1 MRFLRSSRGMT
12 LLEVAVCVTIL
23 VMAGASLLAMVI
35 GSVNGWSSGVSKDTM
50 NSRAT
55 IAMQKLSSDI
65 REARTATASEDEK
78 TLSVTFPTLLT
89 DPDTQEQSYHPSADD
104 SVTRY
109 YYVSDDG
116 DLVREAGGDITVIG
130 PQVSSADFGALGG
143 TVTATLESSGQI
155 GTAFSKQSVTGR
167 ISLRNFGN

>member
-65 REARTATASEDEK
+65 REARTATALDEK